1 MTDLL
6 EIDRNQDCWTFTLN
20 RPDKMNALNAPLVEA
35 LLEGVENAHVSGARV
50 LVFRGCGKNLSAG
63 FDFGDLDSQSDGDLL
78 MRFVRIET
86 LLHKVATSP
95 CLTVVFAH
103 GKNFGAGVDLLAVC
117 RQRYSTADAT
127 FQMPGLKFGLVLGS
141 RRFADLVGQ
150 AKALQILQ
158 QGRIILADEAVEI
171 GLATGLL
178 EQGEWFEAITN
189 AQSVARGLD
198 NITQQQLYHALD
210 KEMPDRDLASVV
222 RSAAR
227 PGLKSRITHYL
238 NRR

>member
-1 MTDLL
+1 MRDLL
-6 EIDRNQDCWTFTLN
+6 DIDRDQDCWTFTLN
-20 RPDKMNALNAPLVEA
+20 RQDRMNALNAPVVEA
-35 LLEGVENAHVSGARV
+35 LLEGVENAHGSGARV

-86 LLHKVATSP
+86 LLHKVAASP
-95 CLTVVFAH
+95 CLTVAFAH
-103 GKNFGAGVDLLAVC
+103 GRNFGAGVDLFAVC
-117 RQRYSTADAT
+117 RQRYSTADAS
-127 FQMPGLKFGLVLGS
+127 FRMPGLKFGLVLGS

-150 AKALQILQ
+150 AKALEILQ
-158 QGRIILADEAVEI
+158 QGRVIQAGEAAEI
-171 GLATGLL
+171 GLATRLL
-178 EQGEWFEAITN
+178 EQGEWTEAIAD
-189 AQSVARGLD
+189 AQRVARELD
-198 NITQQQLYHALD
+198 SSTQQQLYNALD
-210 KEMPDRDLASVV
+210 KEIPDRDLAAVV